1 LRQPAINIAD
11 LQHRARKRLP
21 SVVFDYLA
29 GGAEDELTLIENRAA
44 FQRWQLRA
52 RVLQGHGAPD
62 LSTSLFGEKLAV
74 PMLIGPTGLNGLH
87 WHGADI
93 ALAKA
98 AADMGTIFSLSTAS
112 NVSLETAAAATAGA
126 KWYQLY
132 PWGDRKV
139 QARLIERAKVAGYKA
154 LIVTVDSLV
163 AGKRERDLRNGF
175 SHELR
180 LSSRLVVDALL
191 HPHWLLHTWLG
202 GRGMPRFENV
212 AEFLP
217 PGATASDLAE
227 FTRSQRNAG
236 LCWDDIAWMK
246 AQWNGPLLVKGVAC
260 AEDVEPA
267 RRAGVDGFIVSNHGG
282 RQLDGAP
289 ATLDAL
295 PEVAAAAGPEMPVL
309 LDGGIRRGSD
319 VLKALALGARAV
331 LLGRAT
337 LYGVAA
343 SGLPGATR
351 ALSILRDE
359 LQRNLALVGLPSVS
373 AISREVVRPA
383 PRG

>member
-1 LRQPAINIAD
+1 LRAVSIAD

-21 SVVFDYLA
+21 KVVFDYLA
-29 GGAEDELTLIENRAA
+29 GGAEDELTLSENRAA
-44 FQRWQLRA
+44 FGRWQLRA
-52 RVLQGHGAPD
+52 RVLKGHGTPD
-62 LSTSLFGEKLAV
+62 LSTSLFGEKLAI
-74 PMLIGPTGLNGLH
+74 PLLIGPTGLNGLH
-87 WHGADI
+87 WRGADI
-93 ALAKA
+93 ALARA

-112 NVSLETAAAATAGA
+112 NVSLETASTASTGP
-126 KWYQLY
+126 KWFQLY
-132 PWGDRKV
+132 PWGDRTV
-139 QARLIERAKVAGYKA
+139 QARLIERARLAGYKA

-180 LSSRLVVDALL
+180 FSPRLLVDALV
-191 HPHWLLHTWLG
+191 HPHWLVHTWLRG
-202 GRGMPRFENV
+202 GGMPRFENV
-212 AEFLP
+212 AEFLA
-217 PGATASDLAE
+217 PGATASALAE

-246 AQWNGPLLVKGVAC
+246 VQWNGPLLVKGVSC

-267 RRAGVDGFIVSNHGG
+267 RRAGVDGLIVSNHGG
-282 RQLDGAP
+282 RQVDGAP
-289 ATLDAL
+289 ASLDVL
-295 PEVAAAAGPEMPVL
+295 PEVAAAAGHQMPVL

-343 SGLPGATR
+343 AGLPGATS

-359 LQRNLALVGLPSVS
+359 LQRNLALVGLSGVG
-373 AISREVVRPA
+373 AVSREIIRPA
-383 PRG
+383 PIG